1 MGKKLY
7 NEDYINQTA
16 LEIQKK
22 LGTSDQFKLQDFPE
36 LVSKIGE
43 PPEKDVNFYDYD
55 GKRLYSYTTEEA
67 LALTR
72 LPDLPDH
79 SDIGLI
85 NEGWNWRLEDI
96 QSMQDP
102 CVDVGCTYMHL
113 TGILEFIWT
122 SGSQRQ

>member
-16 LEIQKK
+16 IEIQKK

-55 GKRLYSYTTEEA
+55 GKRLYSY
-67 LALTR
+67 
-72 LPDLPDH
+72 
-79 SDIGLI
+79 
-85 NEGWNWRLEDI
+85 
-96 QSMQDP
+96 
-102 CVDVGCTYMHL
+102 
-113 TGILEFIWT
+113 
-122 SGSQRQ
+122 